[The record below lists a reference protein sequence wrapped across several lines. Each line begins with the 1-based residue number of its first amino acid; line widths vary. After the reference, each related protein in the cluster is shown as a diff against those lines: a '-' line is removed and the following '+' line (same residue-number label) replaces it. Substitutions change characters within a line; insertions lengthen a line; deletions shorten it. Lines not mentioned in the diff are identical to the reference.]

1 VDNASGVASMLEV
14 ARGLANGPSSP
25 RTLLFVATT
34 AEEYGLLGARV
45 LARHPPAKLV
55 AGLNLDTV
63 AIAPR
68 GKPIAVIGRGLTPLD
83 PLIDDTARAL
93 GRKVDTGTDANAYV
107 TRQDGWALMSA
118 GVPAVMAGG
127 AFNDRALLERFF
139 ASRYHGPADD
149 LAHDIEFGGAAEDV
163 TFHVAL
169 ARRLADPSLFPAS
182 VR

>member
-1 VDNASGVASMLEV
+1 
-14 ARGLANGPSSP
+14 
-25 RTLLFVATT
+25 
-34 AEEYGLLGARV
+34 
-45 LARHPPAKLV
+45 
-55 AGLNLDTV
+55 
-63 AIAPR
+63 
-68 GKPIAVIGRGLTPLD
+68 LD

-149 LAHDIEFGGAAEDV
+149 LAHDIELGGAAEDV